1 MQVSVL
7 IVSYNVRS
15 KLQRCLAS
23 VQSAAGEALRDVVVV
38 DNASPDG
45 SAAMVAAE
53 FPQVK
58 LLAWPDNRGFSAA
71 VNAAAQRAEG
81 QAFLLLNPD
90 TELPVGALP
99 RMLAALQAHP
109 QAAAVGF
116 RQVDAAGRFQ
126 LAVGPRPTLLGELLR
141 RTVQRRLDAGSTLT
155 GQALDRWVGAPR
167 PVPWVAG
174 SSLLVWR
181 AAFEAVG
188 GFDEAL
194 LPLLRGHRLLPAPGA
209 QRGGRVYYD
218 PTVTLLHHR
227 GVSAAT
233 VSATAQRAYRQSQV
247 LFWGL
252 HRGPWL
258 RFLMQGYTWARGAG

>member
-23 VQSAAGEALRDVVVV
+23 LARAAGTALCDVVVV
-38 DNASPDG
+38 DNASPDD

-53 FPQVK
+53 FPHVN
-58 LLAWPDNRGFSAA
+58 LVAWPENRGFSAA

-81 QAFLLLNPD
+81 GAFLLLNPD
-90 TELPVGALP
+90 TELPEDGLP
-99 RMLAALQAHP
+99 RMLASLQAQD

-116 RQVDAAGRFQ
+116 RQVDAEGRFQ
-126 LAVGPRPTLLGELLR
+126 LAVGPKPTLLGELAR
-141 RTVQRRLDAGSTLT
+141 RTVQRRLDSGSKLT
-155 GQALDRWVGAPR
+155 GWALDRWLGAPR
-167 PVPWVAG
+167 RVPWVAG

-181 AAFEAVG
+181 AAFEAAG
-188 GFDEAL
+188 GFDERFFL
-194 LPLLRGHRLLPAPGA
+194 YFEDIDFCLRLA
-209 QRGGRVYYD
+209 QQGGRVYYD

-233 VSATAQRAYRQSQV
+233 VSVAAQRAYRRSQV

-258 RFLMQGYTWARGAG
+258 RLLMQGYTWARGAE